1 LAAAGNNEVILSAL
15 FFPPPNSTLERQ
27 NSRTTQRGAMKKK
40 PTVAIVG
47 TFDSKGEEHLFLK
60 DCIEKR
66 GIATLTVNVG
76 TKKPSAFPADID
88 FFPALKRSLRGDS
101 LNRDKAIESVITRAR
116 EVIRDRCLRGEIAG
130 IISAGGGTGTH
141 LGTSI
146 MRVLP
151 LGLPK
156 VMVSTVAS
164 RDMAKIVGTKDI
176 TMIHTVVDLLGVN
189 SISGMILEKAAGAV
203 CGMVRSRWRTKAKKK
218 RIALT
223 FFGFITKGAE
233 EIKRSLEERGYEV
246 IPFHAN
252 GTGGTAM
259 EELASEGYF
268 DGILDFAIHELADEL
283 MGGYCRGM
291 GSQRL
296 EPPKGRNVPR
306 LVVPGGMDCAV
317 LEFTRDTVP
326 PQHSHRKLFFY
337 DFRSAIRLNK
347 KETLFLADQV
357 AEKLR
362 LDPSRVKVLVPNQG
376 FSEADHVNGPL
387 FDPAMNEVFVR
398 RLKRGLNPSVEIH
411 EADFHINDPG
421 FARLAAEMMDDMVRR
436 G

>member
-1 LAAAGNNEVILSAL
+1 
-15 FFPPPNSTLERQ
+15 
-27 NSRTTQRGAMKKK
+27 MKKK
-40 PTVAIVG
+40 PAIAIVG

-66 GIATLTVNVG
+66 GIPTLTVNVG
-76 TKKPSAFPADID
+76 TRKPSAFPVDID
-88 FFPALKRSLRGDS
+88 LFPGLKRALKGISG
-101 LNRDKAIESVITRAR
+101 NRDKAIETAIALGQK
-116 EVIRDRCLRGEIAG
+116 VIRDRYLRGEIAG
-130 IISAGGGTGTH
+130 MISAGGGTGTH

-151 LGLPK
+151 LGVPK

-164 RDMAKIVGTKDI
+164 RNMSKTVGTKDI
-176 TMIHTVVDLLGVN
+176 TMIHSVVDLLGVN
-189 SISGMILEKAAGAV
+189 SISGMILDKAAGAI
-203 CGMVRSRWRTKAKKK
+203 CGMVKSPWKAKAKKK
-218 RIALT
+218 RIALS

-233 EIKRSLEERGYEV
+233 EIKHSLEQMGYEV
-246 IPFHAN
+246 VSFHAN
-252 GTGGTAM
+252 GTGGMAM
-259 EELASEGYF
+259 EELAREGYF

-283 MGGYCRGM
+283 MGGYCRGI
-291 GSQRL
+291 GPERL
-296 EPPKGRNVPR
+296 EPPAGRAVPR

-326 PQHSHRKLFFY
+326 HEHRQRKLFFY

-347 KETLFLADQV
+347 KETTYLAGQV

-362 LDPSRVKVLVPNQG
+362 LDPSHVKVLVPQQG

-398 RLKRGLNPSVEIH
+398 KLKKELNPLLEIR
-411 EADFHINDPG
+411 EADYHINDAA
-421 FARLAAEMMDDMVRR
+421 FARLAAEMMDAMVR
-436 G
+436 GL

>member
-1 LAAAGNNEVILSAL
+1 
-15 FFPPPNSTLERQ
+15 
-27 NSRTTQRGAMKKK
+27 MKKK
-40 PTVAIVG
+40 TAIAIVG

-66 GIATLTVNVG
+66 GILTLTVNVG
-76 TKKPSAFPADID
+76 TKKPSAFPVDID
-88 FFPALKRSLRGDS
+88 LFPRVKRGFKGNSG
-101 LNRDKAIESVITRAR
+101 NRDKAIETAIALGQK
-116 EVIRDRCLRGEIAG
+116 VIRDRYLRGEIAG
-130 IISAGGGTGTH
+130 MISAGGGTGTH

-151 LGLPK
+151 LGVPK

-164 RDMAKIVGTKDI
+164 RNMAKTVGTKDI
-176 TMIHTVVDLLGVN
+176 TMIHSVVDLLGVN
-189 SISGMILEKAAGAV
+189 SISGMILDKAAGAI
-203 CGMVRSRWRTKAKKK
+203 CGMVKSPWKAKANKK
-218 RIALT
+218 RIALS

-233 EIKRSLEERGYEV
+233 EIKHSLEEMGYEV
-246 IPFHAN
+246 VSFHAN
-252 GTGGTAM
+252 GTGGMAM
-259 EELASEGYF
+259 EELAREGYF

-283 MGGYCRGM
+283 MGGYCRGI
-291 GSQRL
+291 GPERL
-296 EPPKGRNVPR
+296 EPPPGRAVPR

-326 PQHSHRKLFFY
+326 HEHRQRKLFFY

-347 KETLFLADQV
+347 KETTTLAGQV

-362 LDPSRVKVLVPNQG
+362 LDPSHVKVLVPKQG

-398 RLKRGLNPSVEIH
+398 KLKKELNPLLEIR
-411 EADFHINDPG
+411 EADYHINDAA
-421 FARLAAEMMDDMVRR
+421 FARLAAEMMDDMVR
-436 G
+436 GL

>member
-1 LAAAGNNEVILSAL
+1 
-15 FFPPPNSTLERQ
+15 
-27 NSRTTQRGAMKKK
+27 MKKK
-40 PTVAIVG
+40 TAIAIVG

-66 GIATLTVNVG
+66 GILTLTVNVG
-76 TKKPSAFPADID
+76 TKKPSAFPVDID
-88 FFPALKRSLRGDS
+88 LFPRVKRGFKGNSG
-101 LNRDKAIESVITRAR
+101 NRDKAIETAIALGQK
-116 EVIRDRCLRGEIAG
+116 VIRDRYLRGEIAG
-130 IISAGGGTGTH
+130 MISAGGGTGTH

-151 LGLPK
+151 LGVPK

-164 RDMAKIVGTKDI
+164 RNMAKTVGTKDI
-176 TMIHTVVDLLGVN
+176 TMIHSVVDLLGVN
-189 SISGMILEKAAGAV
+189 SISGMILDKAAGAI
-203 CGMVRSRWRTKAKKK
+203 CGMVKSPWKAKAKKK
-218 RIALT
+218 RIALS

-233 EIKRSLEERGYEV
+233 EIKHSLEQMGYEV
-246 IPFHAN
+246 VSFHAN
-252 GTGGTAM
+252 GTGGMAM
-259 EELASEGYF
+259 EELAREGYF

-283 MGGYCRGM
+283 MGGYCRGI
-291 GSQRL
+291 GPERL
-296 EPPKGRNVPR
+296 EPPPGRAVPR

-326 PQHSHRKLFFY
+326 HEHRQRKLFFY

-347 KETLFLADQV
+347 KETTTLAGQV

-362 LDPSRVKVLVPNQG
+362 LDPSHVKVLVPKQG

-398 RLKRGLNPSVEIH
+398 KLKKELNPLLEIR
-411 EADFHINDPG
+411 EADYHINDAA
-421 FARLAAEMMDDMVRR
+421 FARLAAEMMDDMVR
-436 G
+436 GL